1 MATAAAALTWASLAR
16 VSSTG
21 PSVAV
26 EQLLDDCRGVL
37 GCLAGAVDG
46 LGHPEAQVTVVVHP
60 GEPQVRVGQAAQL
73 THGVVGRA
81 LARGDLFDERAK
93 RRSVHDLLYP
103 AQL

>member
-1 MATAAAALTWASLAR
+1 M
-16 VSSTG
+16 
-21 PSVAV
+21 
-26 EQLLDDCRGVL
+26 
-37 GCLAGAVDG
+37 
-46 LGHPEAQVTVVVHP
+46 VHP

-73 THGVVGRA
+73 PDGVVGRA